1 MGPPAVGS
9 MRRMADTIVWIT
21 GASSG
26 IGAALAASVPYP
38 DARIIDISR
47 SGTSVTPPGGSVIE
61 HLPADLSD
69 PRSWA
74 AVEAHL
80 NAQLGDFDGQRAV
93 FVHNAGTIDPIGF
106 AGEVDSPAYRRNVL
120 LNSAAP
126 QALGHGFLAAIRAS
140 GFAGEAAVVML
151 TSGAASS
158 PYEGW
163 TSYSAGKAAVDMWV
177 RAAGAEQAR
186 RGTRTRILAVAP
198 GVVDT
203 GMQEY
208 MRSMDEADFP
218 RVGKFIDKHDS
229 GELTDPADAADG
241 IWALLERDL
250 DNGSVTDL
258 RTLS

>member
-1 MGPPAVGS
+1 MGSIP
-9 MRRMADTIVWIT
+9 RMADTLVWIT

-26 IGAALAASVPYP
+26 IGAALAATVPYG
-38 DARIIDISR
+38 DARIIGISR
-47 SGTSVTPPGGSVIE
+47 SGPSVAPPEGAVIE

-69 PRSWA
+69 PDSWA
-74 AVEAHL
+74 AVEAHVH
-80 NAQLGDFDGQRAV
+80 AQLDPFDGQRAV

-106 AGEVDSPAYRRNVL
+106 AGEVDSTAYRRNVL

-126 QALGHGFLAAIRAS
+126 QALGHGFLKAVRES
-140 GFAGEAAVVML
+140 GFSGEAFLVML
-151 TSGAASS
+151 TSGAAST

-177 RAAGAEQAR
+177 RAAGAEQDR

-208 MRSMDEADFP
+208 MRTMDEADFP
-218 RVGKFIDKHDS
+218 RVGKFVDKHKA
-229 GELTDPADAADG
+229 GELTDPADAAAG
-241 IWALLERDL
+241 IWGLLARDL
-250 DNGSVTDL
+250 DNGTVTDL